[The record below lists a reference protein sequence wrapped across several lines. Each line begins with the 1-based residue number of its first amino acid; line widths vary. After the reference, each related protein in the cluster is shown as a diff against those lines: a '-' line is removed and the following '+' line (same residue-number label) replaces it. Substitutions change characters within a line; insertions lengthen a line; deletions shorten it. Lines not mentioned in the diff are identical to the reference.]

1 MYSECN
7 ENSDYD
13 MNPDRLA
20 AQFQCS
26 LIALVLISILSS
38 RAVAQNVHARA
49 MTAERDGATPALS
62 TQATALTK
70 IVRDSTNAPRMCRS
84 VDDFRP

>member
-13 MNPDRLA
+13 MNPNRA
-20 AQFQCS
+20 AEFQCS

-38 RAVAQNVHARA
+38 RAVAQNGHARA
-49 MTAERDGATPALS
+49 MTAERDG
-62 TQATALTK
+62 
-70 IVRDSTNAPRMCRS
+70 PRRL
-84 VDDFRP
+84 